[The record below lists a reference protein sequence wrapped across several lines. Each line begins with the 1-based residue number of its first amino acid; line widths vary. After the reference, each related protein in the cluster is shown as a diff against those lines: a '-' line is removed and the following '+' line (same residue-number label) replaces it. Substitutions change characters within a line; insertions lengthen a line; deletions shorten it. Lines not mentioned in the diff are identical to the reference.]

1 MIVAYVRT
9 ARPSKEAQ
17 QAQEDEIAAAMGSID
32 RVYRD
37 TGSGLTMHQGL
48 RDAIDS
54 LVAGDVLAVAAAD
67 RLGRSA
73 SAYQVV
79 ADEVRQRGAK
89 LKFVT
94 LSLENQPC

>member
-17 QAQEDEIAAAMGSID
+17 QAQEDEIAAAMGPID

-54 LVAGDVLAVAAAD
+54 LAAGDVLAVVAAD

-73 SAYQVV
+73 ALYQQTV
-79 ADEVRQRGAK
+79 ADIHRRGA
-89 LKFVT
+89 T
-94 LSLENQPC
+94 ISHGDEIGQR

>member
-9 ARPSKEAQ
+9 ARPFKEAQ
-17 QAQEDEIAAAMGSID
+17 QAQEDEIAAAMGPID

-37 TGSGLTMHQGL
+37 TGSGLTTHQGL

-54 LVAGDVLAVAAAD
+54 LAAGDVLAVVAAD

-73 SAYQVV
+73 ALYQQTVQKIN
-79 ADEVRQRGAK
+79 RRGA
-89 LKFVT
+89 T
-94 LSLENQPC
+94 ISHGIE

>member
-9 ARPSKEAQ
+9 ASPSKEAQ
-17 QAQEDEIAAAMGSID
+17 QAQEDKIAAMGPID

-37 TGSGLTMHQGL
+37 TGSGLTTHQGL

-54 LVAGDVLAVAAAD
+54 LAAGDVLAVVAAD

-73 SAYQVV
+73 ALYQQIVQ
-79 ADEVRQRGAK
+79 EINRRGA
-89 LKFVT
+89 T
-94 LSLENQPC
+94 ITQGT

>member
-17 QAQEDEIAAAMGSID
+17 QAQEDEIAAAMGPID

-54 LVAGDVLAVAAAD
+54 LAAGDVLAVVAAD

-79 ADEVRQRGAK
+79 ADEVRQRGAT
-89 LKFVT
+89 LDVVT

>member
-37 TGSGLTMHQGL
+37 TGSGLTTHQGL

-54 LVAGDVLAVAAAD
+54 LAAGDVLAVVAAD

-73 SAYQVV
+73 ALYQQTVQKIN
-79 ADEVRQRGAK
+79 RRGA
-89 LKFVT
+89 T
-94 LSLENQPC
+94 ISHGDEIGQR

>member
-17 QAQEDEIAAAMGSID
+17 QAQEDEIAAAMGPID

-37 TGSGLTMHQGL
+37 TGSGLTTHQGL

-54 LVAGDVLAVAAAD
+54 LAAGDVLAVVAAD

-73 SAYQVV
+73 ALYQQIVQ
-79 ADEVRQRGAK
+79 EINRRGA
-89 LKFVT
+89 T
-94 LSLENQPC
+94 ITHGTE

>member
-17 QAQEDEIAAAMGSID
+17 QAQEDEIAAAMGPID

-37 TGSGLTMHQGL
+37 TGSGLTLHQGL

-54 LVAGDVLAVAAAD
+54 LAAGDVLAVVAAD
-67 RLGRSA
+67 RLGRA
-73 SAYQVV
+73 AALYQQIVQ
-79 ADEVRQRGAK
+79 EINRRGA
-89 LKFVT
+89 T
-94 LSLENQPC
+94 ITHGT

>member
-9 ARPSKEAQ
+9 ARPSKEGQ
-17 QAQEDEIAAAMGSID
+17 PAQEDEIAAAMPID

-37 TGSGLTMHQGL
+37 TGSGLTTHQGL

-54 LVAGDVLAVAAAD
+54 LAAGDVLAVVAAD

-79 ADEVRQRGAK
+79 ADEVRQRGAT
-89 LKFVT
+89 LNVTT

>member
-17 QAQEDEIAAAMGSID
+17 QAQEDEIAAAMGPID

-37 TGSGLTMHQGL
+37 TGSGLTTHQGL

-54 LVAGDVLAVAAAD
+54 LAAGDVLAVVAAD

-73 SAYQVV
+73 ALYQQIVQ
-79 ADEVRQRGAK
+79 EINRRGA
-89 LKFVT
+89 T
-94 LSLENQPC
+94 ITHGT

>member
-17 QAQEDEIAAAMGSID
+17 QAQEEEIAAAMGPID

-37 TGSGLTMHQGL
+37 TGSGLTTHQGL

-54 LVAGDVLAVAAAD
+54 LAAGDVLAVVAAD

-73 SAYQVV
+73 ALYQQTV
-79 ADEVRQRGAK
+79 ADIHRRGAT
-89 LKFVT
+89 LNGVT
-94 LSLENQPC
+94 MSLENQPC

>member
-17 QAQEDEIAAAMGSID
+17 QAQEDEIAAAMPID

-37 TGSGLTMHQGL
+37 TGSGLTTHQGL

-54 LVAGDVLAVAAAD
+54 LAAGDVLAVVAAD
-67 RLGRSA
+67 RMGRSA
-73 SAYQVV
+73 ALYQQIVQ
-79 ADEVRQRGAK
+79 EINRRGA
-89 LKFVT
+89 T
-94 LSLENQPC
+94 ITHGTE

>member
-17 QAQEDEIAAAMGSID
+17 QAQEDEIAAAMGPID

-54 LVAGDVLAVAAAD
+54 LAAGDVLAVAAAD

-73 SAYQVV
+73 ALYQQTV
-79 ADEVRQRGAK
+79 ADIHRRGAT
-89 LKFVT
+89 LNVTT

>member
-9 ARPSKEAQ
+9 ARPSKAAQ
-17 QAQEDEIAAAMGSID
+17 QAQEDEIAAAMPID

-37 TGSGLTMHQGL
+37 TGSGLTTHQGL

-54 LVAGDVLAVAAAD
+54 LAAGDVLAVVAAY

-79 ADEVRQRGAK
+79 ADEVRQRGAT
-89 LKFVT
+89 LNVTT

>member
-17 QAQEDEIAAAMGSID
+17 QAQEDEIAAAMPID

-37 TGSGLTMHQGL
+37 TGSGLTTHQGL

-54 LVAGDVLAVAAAD
+54 LAAGDVLAVAAAD

-79 ADEVRQRGAK
+79 ADEVRQRGAT
-89 LKFVT
+89 LNVTT

>member
-1 MIVAYVRT
+1 MIVAYIRT

-17 QAQEDEIAAAMGSID
+17 QAQEDEIAAMGPID

-37 TGSGLTMHQGL
+37 TGSGLTTHQGL

-54 LVAGDVLAVAAAD
+54 LAAGDVLAVVAAD

-73 SAYQVV
+73 ALYQQTV
-79 ADEVRQRGAK
+79 ADIHRRGA
-89 LKFVT
+89 T
-94 LSLENQPC
+94 ISHGDEIGQR